1 MKFSPLLA
9 DGREWGKFRLES
21 QGKAGNPRLGSL
33 GVRGRGQGEQ
43 PSGREGTGVN
53 VRD

>member
-9 DGREWGKFRLES
+9 DGGGWGKFRLES
-21 QGKAGNPRLGSL
+21 QGKAGNPRLGNL
-33 GVRGRGQGEQ
+33 GDTGQGEQ